1 MILGVS
7 AIGAIVVL
15 VLQYRIFR
23 LENIEQGNKENKK
36 SAARTSKEKEKSLFD
51 FLTSADF
58 SKAVIDLLVII
69 LGATIAINITDLHE
83 KKQTK
88 EQVVQL
94 LDLAR
99 KQAENNIELNEE
111 TLQSFKE
118 LRVEIGDLKDSVA
131 YEVSM
136 TELVIENNDVVITLT
151 PVTISTLT
159 SAINVINDVCKKID
173 ETDDPDKILNTYI
186 PKINEQLTIMKEAAK
201 IEIDY
206 LEGRCSKQETCFPH
220 HSRSYYTDY
229 HGADRRS

>member
-111 TLQSFKE
+111 TLQLFKE
-118 LRVEIGDLKDSVA
+118 LRVEIGELKDSVA

-206 LEGRCSKQETCFPH
+206 LEGRCSKQEAGERYGVLFEDMQDTIH
-220 HSRSYYTDY
+220 HTK
-229 HGADRRS
+229 

>member
-7 AIGAIVVL
+7 AIGAIVIL

-36 SAARTSKEKEKSLFD
+36 SAARTAKEKKKSLFD

-111 TLQSFKE
+111 TLQSFNE

-136 TELVIENNDVVITLT
+136 TELVIENNDAVITLT

-159 SAINVINDVCKKID
+159 SAINGINDACKK
-173 ETDDPDKILNTYI
+173 
-186 PKINEQLTIMKEAAK
+186 
-201 IEIDY
+201 
-206 LEGRCSKQETCFPH
+206 
-220 HSRSYYTDY
+220 
-229 HGADRRS
+229 

>member
-206 LEGRCSKQETCFPH
+206 LEGRCSKQEAGERYGVLFEDMQDTIH
-220 HSRSYYTDY
+220 HTK
-229 HGADRRS
+229 

>member
-23 LENIEQGNKENKK
+23 IENIEQGNKENKK
-36 SAARTSKEKEKSLFD
+36 SAARIAKEKKNSLFD

-69 LGATIAINITDLHE
+69 LGSTIAINITDLHE

-111 TLQSFKE
+111 TLQLFKE
-118 LRVEIGDLKDSVA
+118 LRVEIGELKDSVA

-159 SAINVINDVCKKID
+159 SAINGINDACKKIE
-173 ETDDPDKILNTYI
+173 ETDDPNEILNIYI
-186 PKINEQLTIMKEAAK
+186 PIINDQLTIMKEAAR

-206 LEGRCSKQETCFPH
+206 LEGRCSKKEVGERYGELFEDMPYTIH
-220 HSRSYYTDY
+220 HTK
-229 HGADRRS
+229 